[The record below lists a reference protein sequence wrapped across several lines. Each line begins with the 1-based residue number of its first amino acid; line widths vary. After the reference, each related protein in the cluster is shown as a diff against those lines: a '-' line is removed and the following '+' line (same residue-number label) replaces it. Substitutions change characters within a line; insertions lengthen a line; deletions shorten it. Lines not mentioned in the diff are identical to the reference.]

1 MGSCDFRWARKWGW
15 PTIELHC
22 TETCKH
28 LSFSPPYSHCTTRL
42 IILKLV
48 HVHNHRLANT
58 NNIFSVTAPF
68 LGFDLLFTS
77 RSYMPAVSY
86 ANAERWEPLKECIHW
101 CGRSQW
107 VLWLRIW
114 EWLLSAHSGNI
125 SKQGS
130 FEWCR
135 DKSSHARLLVF
146 FTTEWPW
153 SEWSIISFEGWKKP
167 LKWTKCNVGV
177 QYVWKGSQK

>member
-77 RSYMPAVSY
+77 RSDMPAVSY

-114 EWLLSAHSGNI
+114 EWLLSAHSGNCCPRQEQHFETLKSRFLRVMHRQVI
-125 SKQGS
+125 TCTGTPSIVKGNNSLRIKS
-130 FEWCR
+130 FG
-135 DKSSHARLLVF
+135 LV
-146 FTTEWPW
+146 
-153 SEWSIISFEGWKKP
+153 
-167 LKWTKCNVGV
+167 
-177 QYVWKGSQK
+177 